1 VRFAQNSEVG
11 LVSRHI
17 IENSDRGITLNK
29 SLAWTIGCGLIGAG
43 LYAGLNMATLT
54 TRLDDVSSRSAMATQ
69 DRSQLEVRVRLLE
82 NAQSQ
87 STARFES
94 LFQSLQEL
102 KTDQRESNRLLRQL
116 LQGRGLEQ

>member
-1 VRFAQNSEVG
+1 VGVVSSENGDLGV
-11 LVSRHI
+11 
-17 IENSDRGITLNK
+17 TLNK
-29 SLAWTIGCGLIGAG
+29 TLAWTIGTGLIAAG

-54 TRLDDVSSRSAMATQ
+54 TRLDEVSTNATIATL
-69 DRSQLEVRVRLLE
+69 DRSQIEVRVRLLE

-102 KTDQRESNRLLRQL
+102 KSDQRESNRLLREI
-116 LQGRGLEQ
+116 LQGRDAN

>member
-1 VRFAQNSEVG
+1 VRAARNSEVG
-11 LVSRHI
+11 LVRRQM
-17 IENSDRGITLNK
+17 IENSDRGVTLNK

-69 DRSQLEVRVRLLE
+69 DRSQIEVRVRLLE

-116 LQGRGLEQ
+116 LQERGIKQ